1 MKVAPRNKVSSL
13 YISIRK
19 HQARTHKSYKTYGS
33 NLMDENGIVAINLRY
48 ILEHNRKSPQNLE
61 KNYLVRIGQ

>member
-1 MKVAPRNKVSSL
+1 
-13 YISIRK
+13 
-19 HQARTHKSYKTYGS
+19 
-33 NLMDENGIVAINLRY
+33 MDENGIVAINLRY